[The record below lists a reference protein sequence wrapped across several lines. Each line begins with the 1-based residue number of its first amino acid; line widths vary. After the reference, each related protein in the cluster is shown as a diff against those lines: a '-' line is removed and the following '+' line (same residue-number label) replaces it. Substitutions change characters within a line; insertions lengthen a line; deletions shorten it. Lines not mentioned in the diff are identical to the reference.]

1 MAWRNEWEE
10 GREAPRGPGWRATLA
25 AAPVTG
31 ALLVG
36 AIGATLLATFG
47 SNGVLPFRISDW
59 LGLSLDTAPWVYPF
73 FTYVLPH
80 DAGQPMHLIFNMLV
94 LWYFG
99 RELEQRLGR
108 APFAT
113 LFFGAALVGAIAHL
127 CLSAALGEGTNLI
140 GASGGLFG
148 LIFFLAR
155 ESPDRPILFYFFRL
169 PMKVVAV
176 LLVVLDIH
184 PLLIGDFSDG
194 VAHLCHLGGALFGFV
209 WFRRRFDAFSWWP
222 ALREARRSG
231 RARAAADRE
240 RGDDAEMDRLLAK
253 IHSEGLP
260 SLTDRERRFL
270 QVRSD
275 ALTGGRR

>member
-10 GREAPRGPGWRATLA
+10 GREEPRGPGWRATLA
-25 AAPVTG
+25 VAPVTG
-31 ALLVG
+31 VLFVG
-36 AIGATLLATFG
+36 SVVATLLAIFG

-59 LGLSLDTAPWVYPF
+59 LGLSLDHAPWVFPF

-80 DAGQPMHLIFNMLV
+80 DAAQPMHLIFNMLV
-94 LWYFG
+94 LWFFG

-108 APFAT
+108 GPFAT
-113 LFFGAALVGAIAHL
+113 LFFGAALTGAIAHL
-127 CLSAALGEGTNLI
+127 CLSAAMGDVANLI

-155 ESPDRPILFYFFRL
+155 ESPDRQILFYFFRL

-176 LLVVLDIH
+176 LLVVLDVH
-184 PLLIGDFSDG
+184 PLLLGDFADG
-194 VAHLCHLGGALFGFV
+194 VAHLCHLGGALFGFL
-209 WFRRRFDAFSWWP
+209 WFRHRFDAFSWWP
-222 ALREARRSG
+222 ALRAARQSG

-253 IHSEGLP
+253 IHAVGLP
-260 SLTDRERRFL
+260 RLTDRERRFL
-270 QVRSD
+270 QERSD
-275 ALTGGRR
+275 SLKGGRR